1 MPVHISRSKPR
12 EERDASAQ
20 QIIARLRPQL
30 DKVEGAKLFMQAA
43 QDVRVGGRSSRT
55 EFQYTLQDPDFDEL
69 NVWAPKLLAKLQP
82 LPELRDVATD
92 QQSAGTTLTLTINR
106 DQASR
111 YGISA
116 QLIDDTLYD
125 AFGQRQI
132 AQYFTQ
138 VNSYH
143 VVMEILPQQQGQV
156 DSLNKIF
163 IKSPVTGGR
172 GAALGHYGLDDD
184 AGTAALDQSPGAV
197 PRRDDLLQPGAGKSA
212 QRCHDRHFPGAG
224 RAGHAD
230 HDPDLLPG

>member
-1 MPVHISRSKPR
+1 MFITLKPR

-30 DKVEGAKLFMQAA
+30 DKVEGARLFLQAA
-43 QDVRVGGRSSRT
+43 QDVRVGGRASRT
-55 EFQYTLQDPDFDEL
+55 EYQYTLQDPDFDEL
-69 NVWAPKLLAKLQP
+69 NIWAPKLLAKLKT

-106 DQASR
+106 DQAAR

-125 AFGQRQI
+125 AFGQRQV

-143 VVMEILPQQQGQV
+143 VVMEILPETAGQDRFAEQDLHQV
-156 DSLNKIF
+156 ADHRR
-163 IKSPVTGGR
+163 P
-172 GAALGHYGLDDD
+172 GAALGHRQTGPPTRSGPCRS
-184 AGTAALDQSPGAV
+184 AIRASS
-197 PRRDDLLQPGAGKSA
+197 RR
-212 QRCHDRHFPGAG
+212 
-224 RAGHAD
+224 
-230 HDPDLLPG
+230 